1 MKCIDWLASHS
12 SKPGINCLAIC
23 TIQIQ
28 TIRLTAI
35 NISTTI
41 SHFFSDQLTSEQ
53 KVEEMVESGEI
64 TTREADEMNEEW
76 ENREWKLRMDALPEK
91 IGWAILRFHA
101 NTAVMR
107 WYEFILARYVL
118 KVDSIMEGGGAS
130 SAGAASTTNSTDT
143 TISQEQAITIMDK
156 LTRDPFQASKRTS
169 QILHKQEHAPGKVIS
184 SSDGKETS
192 TNRELVKRMFST
204 CIWANI
210 IPFLAELSVQQGVL
224 IYGYVVYYLDK
235 QRRRRRR
242 ELAEEERNNNDA
254 NEDEDETDE
263 EDVDTSAYA
272 LSLVFRSSRLSIARS
287 MSWISASAGGAV
299 GSAIYPGWGTVFGIQ
314 VGDAVVGA
322 LID

>member
-1 MKCIDWLASHS
+1 M
-12 SKPGINCLAIC
+12 
-23 TIQIQ
+23 IQ

-41 SHFFSDQLTSEQ
+41 SNFFSDQLTSEQ

-64 TTREADEMNEEW
+64 TTRKADEMNEEW

-107 WYEFILARYVL
+107 LYEFILARYAL

-192 TNRELVKRMFST
+192 TNR
-204 CIWANI
+204 
-210 IPFLAELSVQQGVL
+210 
-224 IYGYVVYYLDK
+224 
-235 QRRRRRR
+235 
-242 ELAEEERNNNDA
+242 
-254 NEDEDETDE
+254 
-263 EDVDTSAYA
+263 
-272 LSLVFRSSRLSIARS
+272 
-287 MSWISASAGGAV
+287 
-299 GSAIYPGWGTVFGIQ
+299 
-314 VGDAVVGA
+314 
-322 LID
+322 